1 MSAGNEEIL
10 DRDQA
15 MIWKPLFAGGLL
27 LALCACVSLP
37 EGPSLPAYPGTKKT
51 FDQFSADDAACRQY
65 ALASVGGKTAQQS
78 VRLPGRW
85 PAGAKAPA
93 SAQGRVWLS
102 AARWAQAL
110 PSSRGTVLNNATT
123 WLTTSACMP
132 KARRFR
138 SQAASCRPGVRSTL
152 LHTLGPLPT
161 RIRTE
166 DQDQGRDQ

>member
-65 ALASVGGKTAQQS
+65 ALASVGGKTAQQRATES
-78 VRLPGRW
+78 PVASAAVGTAVGAA
-85 PAGAKAPA
+85 AGALAGGSEGA
-93 SAQGRVWLS
+93 
-102 AARWAQAL
+102 
-110 PSSRGTVLNNATT
+110 
-123 WLTTSACMP
+123 
-132 KARRFR
+132 
-138 SQAASCRPGVRSTL
+138 GV
-152 LHTLGPLPT
+152 GA
-161 RIRTE
+161 
-166 DQDQGRDQ
+166 GAV